1 MFGVQK
7 GTVVLLGNVL
17 PETRGNATGI
27 DGPLATQVDEDRR
40 AIHKVFVVDV
50 NALGIEREIVRESYP

>member
-1 MFGVQK
+1 
-7 GTVVLLGNVL
+7 VLLGNVL

>member
-1 MFGVQK
+1 MFGVEK

-27 DGPLATQVDEDRR
+27 DGPLAAQVDEDGR
-40 AIHKVFVVDV
+40 AIHKVLVIDIY
-50 NALGIEREIVRESYP
+50 ALGIKREIVTES